1 MNPAKPAALFSSS
14 TCGRMLTL
22 CACALVAFSAPAQ
35 AAKKSRR
42 PAGAPTANVVG
53 VVDAVNPDIPL
64 GSGVLFTGGKVLTDC
79 HILEDAGR
87 IEILQQTR
95 RSEASL
101 TYADRKRDLC
111 ELKLAHP
118 ERFGPAQL
126 SLRAA
131 SKIAAG
137 EPVYAVAAWDGA
149 ARVTQGRVV
158 KVETRDGDT
167 IVLISSRLVHGYSGG
182 ALFDASGALVGIV
195 THRERST
202 HLLSYAYPAQY
213 ALVRKANQPDLQPV
227 PVVER
232 TEAVA
237 PPPTEIVD
245 FKTAA
250 DEYLSRLAEAS
261 RASLKYPE
269 EAREQGW
276 GGTTSI
282 RFDIDAGGGLRQSFV
297 DVSSGYAG
305 LDVAALLAVR
315 KALEQLAIPEAVK
328 EKGLKG
334 TVSITFTAPRD
345 G

>member
-1 MNPAKPAALFSSS
+1 
-14 TCGRMLTL
+14 MLTL

-53 VVDAVNPDIPL
+53 VVDAINPDIPL

-79 HILEDAGR
+79 HILEDAER

-118 ERFGPAQL
+118 ERFGPAEL

-131 SKIAAG
+131 GKIAAG

-158 KVETRDGDT
+158 KVETRAGDT

-232 TEAVA
+232 SEAVA
-237 PPPTEIVD
+237 PPRTEIVD
-245 FKTAA
+245 LKTAA
-250 DEYLSRLAEAS
+250 DEYLRRLAEAS

-345 G
+345 R